1 MVKTQ
6 RRNNVTHSHY
16 TRPQKKKKPKMLK
29 LKGNQEIKYINK
41 INK

>member
-1 MVKTQ
+1 MSH
-6 RRNNVTHSHY
+6 THTIHDH
-16 TRPQKKKKPKMLK
+16 KKKKNPKMLK